1 MSGPCTTLLL
11 FYCFYSERRVCTF
24 MGKKKKKKVRVSAR
38 KTSLHFRILFEVFVV
53 TILGS
58 SSIKQNLLIILTPW
72 TDVLATCGRRSRMF
86 SDELTSLAS
95 LDCLPPILS
104 HFSKARPHKHSNQAA
119 ESGMFYLWL

>member
-1 MSGPCTTLLL
+1 MY
-11 FYCFYSERRVCTF
+11 FY
-24 MGKKKKKKVRVSAR
+24 GKEKKKKVRVSAR
-38 KTSLHFRILFEVFVV
+38 KTSLHFRILFEMLVV

-72 TDVLATCGRRSRMF
+72 TDVLATCGRSRMF